1 MARDRSG
8 DADRTQRRRI
18 DVDKAFR
25 DARSEEARGEVAA
38 VLPAD
43 AIPVLAV
50 PRAEI
55 PWPQLDELS
64 TKLLLRIDGATSCVD
79 LVDASDASPDR
90 AAQALASL
98 AQRGLVRLV
107 LRLDPAGS
115 GPEGGSRE

>member
-8 DADRTQRRRI
+8 NADRTLRLQI

-25 DARSEEARGEVAA
+25 DARTEEARGEVAA
-38 VLPAD
+38 VLPPD
-43 AIPVLAV
+43 ATPVLAV

-55 PWPQLDELS
+55 PWQQLDELS
-64 TKLLLRIDGATSCVD
+64 TKLLLRIDGTTSCVD
-79 LVDASDASPDR
+79 LVDASDASPDQ

-107 LRLDPAGS
+107 LRLESEETGS
-115 GPEGGSRE
+115 EGGSRP